1 MDFNLSPQE
10 EAFRDEVRGWLKK
23 NLPKGWKG
31 RARTGEAG
39 KPEYI
44 QFLKDWAKKLYEGGW
59 AGVSWPKEYGGRGAT
74 LMEQVVFN
82 EEMARARAPEHPNV
96 IGIGMTGPTIIAH
109 GTEEQKKHY
118 LARILSAEDIW
129 CQGFSEPNA
138 GSDLA
143 GLQCR
148 AEQEGD
154 DFIVNGQKV
163 WTSFAHVADWCI
175 LLVRTD
181 PSAAKHAGITYLLV
195 DMHSPGIS
203 VRPLVQI
210 TGDAEFNE
218 IYFENVRVPVAN
230 VVGKMNNGWHV
241 AITTLMHERGTLAIA
256 VQVRFRMLL
265 DQLLAKAKKIKR
277 DGVPVTK
284 DPVIRQRLAQMH
296 IETEL
301 LKLNGYRSLTKL
313 MKGEPGPEGSIGKLF
328 WSELN
333 QRLEELAVE
342 ILGPTAMLEKGSK
355 YAEDDGFWLY
365 QFLRSRGNT
374 IEAGTSE
381 IQRNIIAERVLGLPR
396 G

>member
-10 EAFRDEVRGWLKK
+10 MDFRNEVRGWVKN
-23 NLPKGWKG
+23 NLPKGLMG
-31 RARTGEAG
+31 RAGAGEAG

-44 QFLKDWAKKLYEGGW
+44 QFLKDWAKKLFEGGW

-74 LMEQVVFN
+74 LMEQVIFN

-96 IGIGMTGPTIIAH
+96 IGLGMTGPTIIAH
-109 GTEEQKKHY
+109 GTEEQKKRY
-118 LARILSAEDIW
+118 LAKILSAEDIW

-143 GLQCR
+143 GLQCN
-148 AEQEGD
+148 AERDGD
-154 DFIVNGQKV
+154 DFVVNGQKV

-181 PSAAKHAGITYLLV
+181 KSAAKHAGITYLLV
-195 DMHSPGIS
+195 DMHSPGIT

-265 DQLLAKAKKIKR
+265 DQLLAKAKKVKR
-277 DGVPVTK
+277 NGVPVTK
-284 DPVIRQRLAQMH
+284 DPSR
-296 IETEL
+296 
-301 LKLNGYRSLTKL
+301 RSV
-313 MKGEPGPEGSIGKLF
+313 S
-328 WSELN
+328 
-333 QRLEELAVE
+333 V
-342 ILGPTAMLEKGSK
+342 
-355 YAEDDGFWLY
+355 
-365 QFLRSRGNT
+365 
-374 IEAGTSE
+374 
-381 IQRNIIAERVLGLPR
+381 
-396 G
+396 

>member
-10 EAFRDEVRGWLKK
+10 EAFRDEVRGWLRK

-31 RARTGEAG
+31 RARAGEAG
-39 KPEYI
+39 KPEHI
-44 QFLKDWAKKLYEGGW
+44 QFLKDWAKKLFEGGW
-59 AGVSWPKEYGGRGAT
+59 AGVSWPREYGGRGAT

-82 EEMARARAPEHPNV
+82 EEMARARAPDHPNV
-96 IGIGMTGPTIIAH
+96 IGIGMAGPTIIAH
-109 GTEEQKKHY
+109 GTEAQKKRY
-118 LARILSAEDIW
+118 LAKILSADEIW

-154 DFIVNGQKV
+154 EFVVNGQKV

-230 VVGKMNNGWHV
+230 VIGKMNNGWGV

-277 DGVPVTK
+277 NGDTVTK
-284 DPVIRQRLAQMH
+284 DPVIRQKLAQMH

-342 ILGPTAMLEKGSK
+342 ILGPTAMLKRGSK

-381 IQRNIIAERVLGLPR
+381 IQKNIIAERVLGLPR

>member
-10 EAFRDEVRGWLKK
+10 EAFRDEVRGWLKI

-31 RARTGEAG
+31 RARAGEAG

-59 AGVSWPKEYGGRGAT
+59 AGVSWPREYGGRGAT

-82 EEMARARAPEHPNV
+82 EEIARAGAPEHPNV
-96 IGIGMTGPTIIAH
+96 IGIGMAGPTIIAH
-109 GTEEQKKHY
+109 GTEEQKKRY
-118 LARILSAEDIW
+118 LAKILSAEDIW

-148 AEQEGD
+148 AEQDGD

-181 PSAAKHAGITYLLV
+181 TSAAKHAGITYLLV
-195 DMHSPGIS
+195 DMHSPGIT

-230 VVGKMNNGWHV
+230 VVGEMNNGWGV

-265 DQLLAKAKKIKR
+265 DQLMAKAKKIKR
-277 DGVPVTK
+277 NGAPVTK
-284 DPVIRQRLAQMH
+284 DPVIRQKLAQMH

-381 IQRNIIAERVLGLPR
+381 IQKNIISERVLGLPR